1 MINTMLTTLS
11 YPDIR
16 RFYAEGHW
24 ADDTLY
30 DLVLKGAASHP
41 DHVALQDSR
50 RTVTYR
56 QLLVAVNELAD
67 DLDRNGVRTGQ
78 RVAVWLSSRLE
89 TVVAILACSRN
100 GLICSPSLH
109 RNHTAEETLQ
119 LMSRM
124 SAAALIGEA
133 GYGAN
138 IEQTDIYDRLDSV
151 PSLKCAY
158 RLSAP
163 DALDA
168 LAIHDLSGRDVL
180 SGASAQT
187 VPTEVG
193 RRCGDANAV
202 CYLAF
207 TSGTTGEPK
216 GVMHSSNTLLANARA
231 MATDWSFD
239 RESVVYTLSPLSHN
253 LGFGAMVLALAVGAR
268 LVVHDLGRGKSLLQ
282 RLIEVG
288 ATFAFGVP
296 VHASDLLKEL
306 EQAGEAKGLRL
317 VGFRIS
323 GAAAP
328 RALVKSLLGYGI
340 RPQSGYGMT
349 EGCSHHYTLPDDS
362 PDRVINTSGRACP
375 GYEVRIVSQDDP
387 ERVLPAGEVGQIV
400 ARGASLMLG
409 YFDDQLS
416 TERSYSP
423 SGWFM
428 TGDLGFLDAEGYIT
442 ITGRKKDIIIRGGH
456 NIFPARIESLAH
468 QYPGLERVAAIPVP
482 DERLG
487 EKVCLVVM
495 ARSQKPID
503 ANEVLAHLYHAGLSK
518 FDMPEY
524 FLQVDEIPL
533 TASGK
538 ILKRAVVDAVNA
550 GRWSPIP
557 VRWSGPQP

>member
-1 MINTMLTTLS
+1 M
-11 YPDIR
+11 
-16 RFYAEGHW
+16 A
-24 ADDTLY
+24 
-30 DLVLKGAASHP
+30 
-41 DHVALQDSR
+41 
-50 RTVTYR
+50 
-56 QLLVAVNELAD
+56 
-67 DLDRNGVRTGQ
+67 
-78 RVAVWLSSRLE
+78 
-89 TVVAILACSRN
+89 
-100 GLICSPSLH
+100 
-109 RNHTAEETLQ
+109 
-119 LMSRM
+119 RM
-124 SAAALIGEA
+124 NAAALIGEA

-138 IEQTDIYDRLDSV
+138 IEQTDIFDRIDTLPGLRV
-151 PSLKCAY
+151 AY
-158 RLSAP
+158 RLRPPES
-163 DALDA
+163 LDA
-168 LAIHDLSGRDVL
+168 LAIHDLSGRNVL
-180 SGASAQT
+180 ADP
-187 VPTEVG
+187 VEG
-193 RRCGDANAV
+193 RLLNEGERRFTDANAV

-231 MATDWSFD
+231 MAADWSFD
-239 RESVVYTLSPLSHN
+239 RNSVVYSLSPLSHN

-268 LVVHDLGRGKSLLQ
+268 LVVHDLGRGKSLLE

-296 VHASDLLKEL
+296 VHASDLLREL
-306 EQAGEAKGLRL
+306 EQTGDPRGLKL

-328 RALVKSLLGYGI
+328 RALVSSLLGYGI

-362 PDRVINTSGRACP
+362 PERVINTSGRACP
-375 GYEVRIVSQDDP
+375 GYAVRIVSQDDP
-387 ERVLPAGEVGQIV
+387 ERVLSAGEVGQIV

-409 YFDDQLS
+409 YFDDQRS
-416 TERSYSP
+416 TERSYSA

-468 QYPGLERVAAIPVP
+468 QYPGLERVAAIPVA
-482 DERLG
+482 DDRLG

-495 ARSQKPID
+495 AQSRVSID
-503 ANEVLAHLYHAGLSK
+503 ADDVLAHLYRAGLSK

-538 ILKRAVVDAVNA
+538 ILKRVVVDAVNA
-550 GRWSPIP
+550 GQLAPIP
-557 VRWSGPQP
+557 VRWSGPQS